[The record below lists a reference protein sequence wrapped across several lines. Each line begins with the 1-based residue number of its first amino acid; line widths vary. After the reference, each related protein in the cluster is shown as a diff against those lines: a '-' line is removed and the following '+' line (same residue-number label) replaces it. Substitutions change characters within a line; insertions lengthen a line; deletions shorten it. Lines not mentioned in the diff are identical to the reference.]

1 MGINLS
7 GGGHGIGGRVGID
20 SHHWLGLLLFLVLF
34 AKAAFGGRVDGPRHV
49 VHTPM
54 VSVLSD
60 FLGVFLSI
68 LGRHLLPCFVLFL
81 TNLVRCVLL
90 VLLLLSSLF
99 LLVNELAELIIKLE
113 VAFES
118 ADDGR
123 HGHDLLVVG
132 QLGASLAFH
141 FQVVV
146 LAHGASHEVLV
157 SDQGEFA
164 VKVVLV
170 LALDVLLEVVA
181 GNN

>member
-1 MGINLS
+1 MRINLS
-7 GGGHGIGGRVGID
+7 GGGHGIGGRVGTD
-20 SHHWLGLLLFLVLF
+20 GCRWLGLLLFLVLF
-34 AKAAFGGRVDGPRHV
+34 AEAAFGGRVDGPRHV

-54 VSVLSD
+54 VSVLSN
-60 FLGVFLSI
+60 FLGMFLSI
-68 LGRHLLPCFVLFL
+68 LGRHLLPCFALFL
-81 TNLVRCVLL
+81 TDLVRCVLL
-90 VLLLLSSLF
+90 VLLRLSSLF

-118 ADDGR
+118 TDGGQ

-132 QLGASLAFH
+132 QLGTPLAFH
-141 FQVVV
+141 FQVVI

-157 SDQGEFA
+157 GDRGEFA

-181 GNN
+181 GSD